1 MVRKLLLNRSKN
13 RQVQL
18 KLVGFIF
25 TENSN
30 TVQKH
35 RDLKHSQ
42 KQVLQVVLGCL
53 KCNGFLVLLLTV
65 QDYFIFKASYIQR
78 NSFSV
83 SDIFFELSFT
93 SICISGV
100 KSNSL
105 SPW

>member
-18 KLVGFIF
+18 KLVGFVF

-42 KQVLQVVLGCL
+42 KQVL
-53 KCNGFLVLLLTV
+53 
-65 QDYFIFKASYIQR
+65 
-78 NSFSV
+78 
-83 SDIFFELSFT
+83 
-93 SICISGV
+93 
-100 KSNSL
+100 
-105 SPW
+105 

>member
-1 MVRKLLLNRSKN
+1 MGGFNFIFCVAENFIVSNANDFIKNSESSTLSTKNIKTSFLYPTDKN

-42 KQVLQVVLGCL
+42 KQVL
-53 KCNGFLVLLLTV
+53 
-65 QDYFIFKASYIQR
+65 
-78 NSFSV
+78 
-83 SDIFFELSFT
+83 
-93 SICISGV
+93 
-100 KSNSL
+100 
-105 SPW
+105 

>member
-30 TVQKH
+30 TDQKH

-42 KQVLQVVLGCL
+42 KQVL
-53 KCNGFLVLLLTV
+53 
-65 QDYFIFKASYIQR
+65 
-78 NSFSV
+78 
-83 SDIFFELSFT
+83 
-93 SICISGV
+93 
-100 KSNSL
+100 
-105 SPW
+105 